1 MLRFSAILLS
11 QCGCSMSPA
20 VIKINTMCKAT
31 AQDCTRQLAEQAT
44 VKGEIN
50 TSVQAMNAQTA
61 VQHQNDPDSVT
72 RKATGVADDCSRIM
86 FASYK

>member
-1 MLRFSAILLS
+1 MAPGVLAINPIA
-11 QCGCSMSPA
+11 GD
-20 VIKINTMCKAT
+20 T